1 MRFII
6 QINMPP
12 NTELK
17 TSLNTHF
24 IGTIKIRPIINN
36 IHIQVTNISK
46 FIFTL
51 SPQKNSSIITTIF
64 MLYYGQIF
72 YTAILFFVNNLIF
85 SSFSLSSTI
94 FLLFAILIK

>member
-6 QINMPP
+6 QISMPP

-17 TSLNTHF
+17 TSLNIHF

-51 SPQKNSSIITTIF
+51 SPQKNSSIFTTISMF
-64 MLYYGQIF
+64 MLGQIF
-72 YTAILFFVNNLIF
+72 SIQQYYFF
-85 SSFSLSSTI
+85 
-94 FLLFAILIK
+94 